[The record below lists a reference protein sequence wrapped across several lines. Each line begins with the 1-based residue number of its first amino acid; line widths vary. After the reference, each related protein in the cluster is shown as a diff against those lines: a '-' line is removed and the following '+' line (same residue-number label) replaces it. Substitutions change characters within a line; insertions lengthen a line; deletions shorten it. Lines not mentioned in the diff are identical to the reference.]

1 MHRNETRLYGEGAYR
16 GNNERRRLSELAPN
30 ARDFT
35 NKHVHQRRPLIDA
48 DRATNQRKS
57 AVRSKVEH
65 PLLTLKRLWGIA
77 KLRYRDPAKNVNR
90 ASAILA
96 TLTLVK

>member
-1 MHRNETRLYGEGAYR
+1 MFGLGPVGSKGLRPRPRVDRHRNKDQDSHALPSLLHRNETRLYGEGAYR

-35 NKHVHQRRPLIDA
+35 NKRVHQRRPLIDA

-57 AVRSKVEH
+57 AVRS
-65 PLLTLKRLWGIA
+65 
-77 KLRYRDPAKNVNR
+77 
-90 ASAILA
+90 
-96 TLTLVK
+96 